1 MEADHY
7 LNTTEFV
14 SFEPSRPG
22 PELPMNIADHCMV
35 KINDLV
41 IISGS
46 DYLAEA
52 KTLIVDVSADFSIT
66 FGPNMKVSRTLHS
79 CGTFNYKNNS
89 VMIVTGG
96 IASEP
101 YSTEIWNPYSNEG
114 WTKGIVS
121 N

>member
-1 MEADHY
+1 
-7 LNTTEFV
+7 
-14 SFEPSRPG
+14 
-22 PELPMNIADHCMV
+22 MNIADHCMV

-46 DYLAEA
+46 DYLTEA

-79 CGTFNYKNNS
+79 CGTFNYNNNS

-96 IASEP
+96 ISSEP

-114 WTKGIVS
+114 WTKGIDS